1 MAKKQSPL
9 LLVIEDNEQMTSQNE
24 IHLYGTQQGAED
36 NHCPSIPFLQYC
48 EAQSLW
54 ELSCYTGKKEWEG
67 KNTGFNYIYLKTSEK

>member
-1 MAKKQSPL
+1 MAEKQSLL

-24 IHLYGTQQGAED
+24 IHLCGPQQGAED
-36 NHCPSIPFLQYC
+36 NHCSIISSLQYP
-48 EAQSLW
+48 EAQSLC